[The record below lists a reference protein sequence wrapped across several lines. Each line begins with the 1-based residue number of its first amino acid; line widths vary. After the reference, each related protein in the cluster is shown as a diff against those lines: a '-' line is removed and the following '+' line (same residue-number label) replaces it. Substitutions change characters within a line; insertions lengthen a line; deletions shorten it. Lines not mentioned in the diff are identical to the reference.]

1 MLLRSFLG
9 QNKAMSKI
17 ELFYSRE
24 RKTYI
29 ILIGSFEQ
37 KLTNPRLIFCLRL
50 KTFNK
55 MPWNAGIR
63 CQIFSSPHV
72 SLILGMK
79 RRKVSLSCNY
89 HVKKEENGGSRKSK
103 LFSSQNSFCTKKTVQ
118 KNKKL
123 KIWFCQE
130 ESDGNKERFCR
141 TKCYWYKQVP
151 GTFSVKVSLTLAAI
165 ELLNTIISI
174 LIEHIKKWI
183 SWPVKA
189 DFQIMFRHKWWF

>member
-63 CQIFSSPHV
+63 CHIFSSPHV

-89 HVKKEENGGSRKSK
+89 HVKKEEMGVAEKASCFPLRI
-103 LFSSQNSFCTKKTVQ
+103 LFVPRRQFKKT
-118 KNKKL
+118 KNWK
-123 KIWFCQE
+123 
-130 ESDGNKERFCR
+130 SDSVRKRAMGIRRDSVEQNATDINKS
-141 TKCYWYKQVP
+141 P
-151 GTFSVKVSLTLAAI
+151 GLF
-165 ELLNTIISI
+165 LLRYPW
-174 LIEHIKKWI
+174 H
-183 SWPVKA
+183 
-189 DFQIMFRHKWWF
+189 